1 MEIPWYAKDIS
12 RELLQRMVNHAEGVS
27 SSTPEP
33 PLSSISTPASV
44 LTSASVSTPS
54 SVSTPATAS
63 TPAPLSKSAPVLT
76 SQEHPQELQNRTL
89 KEVGTIMCYVCDF
102 DMCLPHMDSVDIC
115 KCSVGED
122 SLSSI
127 ASALSE

>member
-12 RELLQRMVNHAEGVS
+12 RELLQRMDLGAIINHAEGVS
-27 SSTPEP
+27 PSTPEA

-102 DMCLPHMDSVDIC
+102 DMCLPHMDSVDI
-115 KCSVGED
+115 S
-122 SLSSI
+122 
-127 ASALSE
+127 

>member
-12 RELLQRMVNHAEGVS
+12 RELLQRIINHAEGVS
-27 SSTPEP
+27 SSTPEA

-54 SVSTPATAS
+54 SVS